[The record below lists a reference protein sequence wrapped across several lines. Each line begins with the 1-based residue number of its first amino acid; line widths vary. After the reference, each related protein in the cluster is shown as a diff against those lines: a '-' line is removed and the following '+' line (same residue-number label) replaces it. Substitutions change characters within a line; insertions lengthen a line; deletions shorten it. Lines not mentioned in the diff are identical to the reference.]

1 MVILISFIIT
11 TVLILI
17 ILFLLR
23 VYKKLQVQRVTAA
36 VNSLTPGSV
45 SIECTRAV
53 FKPNSNR
60 VYEELDGDGSDQA
73 ADVQN
78 LAYPREDCTI
88 PPTNSGRITDVTS
101 HSSIYYDI
109 TSFPDQV

>member
-78 LAYPREDCTI
+78 LAYPREDF
-88 PPTNSGRITDVTS
+88 VTS
-101 HSSIYYDI
+101 PSNLEEGADDASYGNYNIAV
-109 TSFPDQV
+109 P